1 MSLKIEVKPLT
12 PARWKDLELL
22 FGERGACGGCW
33 CMWWRLPRSQ
43 WERQKGAGNKRA
55 FRRIVQRGRV
65 PGLLAYVDG
74 EPAAWCAIEPR
85 ENFPVLE
92 RSRVLRRVDEQPV
105 WSVTCF
111 FVARPHRR
119 LGLTVELLRA
129 AVAYAKKRGAR
140 IIEGYPVDTPGKM
153 PDAFAW
159 TGFVPAFRKAAFR
172 EVARRSKTRP
182 ILRRFLSG
190 RGKQR

>member
-182 ILRRFLSG
+182 IMRFEV
-190 RGKQR
+190 KH